1 MKVLSSLEV
10 GQFATVKEIEKNSP
24 LRKRLLDIGL
34 IPGTKVKCILKS
46 VTGNPKAYFFRGNVT
61 AIRNEDAQK
70 VIIE

>member
-1 MKVLSSLEV
+1 MKVLSSLCV
-10 GQFATVKEIEKNSP
+10 GQSATVKEIMKDSP

-46 VTGNPKAYFFRGNVT
+46 VTGNPKAYLFRGNVT
-61 AIRNEDAQK
+61 AIRNQDAQK